1 MNDRKEL
8 VAVAETA
15 GGRKKSSGIPG
26 AGMLS
31 RLLLASGAVA
41 GVLFSYPSLAS
52 VVGNT
57 LPWQT
62 YRDFAE
68 NKGAFHAGAT
78 NIPLY
83 GRNGAVGGRL
93 DKAPMMDFSVVDQI
107 LGVATLISPQYVA
120 GVKHNGSYNT
130 VRFGY
135 ADDTTYRLVDRNEH
149 WRDFHTPR
157 LNKLVTEVAPV
168 SVTDAGTGKG
178 VYQNRS
184 RYPVFYRMGSGTQY
198 TGAASGALTRIAGA
212 YAWKTGG
219 TVGSP
224 LISDWSLVS
233 NPGYLYQSVNGPL
246 ASYGT
251 PGDSGS
257 PLFAWDAVK
266 KQWVLVAVLNGYAG
280 EKGKTNW
287 FTVIPAGDVNNTIKQ
302 DSSGTVVPAVAG
314 GDIVWNYSKGSGEGT
329 LSQDG
334 KVWKMNGFR
343 GGSLND
349 GKDITLS
356 LIHI

>member
-157 LNKLVTEVAPV
+157 LNKLVT
-168 SVTDAGTGKG
+168 
-178 VYQNRS
+178 
-184 RYPVFYRMGSGTQY
+184 
-198 TGAASGALTRIAGA
+198 
-212 YAWKTGG
+212 
-219 TVGSP
+219 
-224 LISDWSLVS
+224 
-233 NPGYLYQSVNGPL
+233 
-246 ASYGT
+246 
-251 PGDSGS
+251 
-257 PLFAWDAVK
+257 
-266 KQWVLVAVLNGYAG
+266 
-280 EKGKTNW
+280 
-287 FTVIPAGDVNNTIKQ
+287 
-302 DSSGTVVPAVAG
+302 
-314 GDIVWNYSKGSGEGT
+314 
-329 LSQDG
+329 
-334 KVWKMNGFR
+334 
-343 GGSLND
+343 
-349 GKDITLS
+349 
-356 LIHI
+356 

>member
-1 MNDRKEL
+1 MNRIYSLRMNDRKEL

-107 LGVATLISPQYVA
+107 LGVATLI
-120 GVKHNGSYNT
+120 
-130 VRFGY
+130 
-135 ADDTTYRLVDRNEH
+135 
-149 WRDFHTPR
+149 
-157 LNKLVTEVAPV
+157 
-168 SVTDAGTGKG
+168 
-178 VYQNRS
+178 
-184 RYPVFYRMGSGTQY
+184 
-198 TGAASGALTRIAGA
+198 
-212 YAWKTGG
+212 
-219 TVGSP
+219 
-224 LISDWSLVS
+224 
-233 NPGYLYQSVNGPL
+233 
-246 ASYGT
+246 
-251 PGDSGS
+251 
-257 PLFAWDAVK
+257 
-266 KQWVLVAVLNGYAG
+266 
-280 EKGKTNW
+280 
-287 FTVIPAGDVNNTIKQ
+287 
-302 DSSGTVVPAVAG
+302 
-314 GDIVWNYSKGSGEGT
+314 
-329 LSQDG
+329 
-334 KVWKMNGFR
+334 
-343 GGSLND
+343 
-349 GKDITLS
+349 
-356 LIHI
+356 

>member
-1 MNDRKEL
+1 RVNDRKEL
-8 VAVAETA
+8 VAVPETV

-41 GVLFSYPSLAS
+41 GVLFSSPALAS

-83 GRNGAVGGRL
+83 GKNGAVSGRL

-168 SVTDAGTGKG
+168 SVTDAGTG
-178 VYQNRS
+178 
-184 RYPVFYRMGSGTQY
+184 
-198 TGAASGALTRIAGA
+198 
-212 YAWKTGG
+212 
-219 TVGSP
+219 
-224 LISDWSLVS
+224 
-233 NPGYLYQSVNGPL
+233 
-246 ASYGT
+246 
-251 PGDSGS
+251 
-257 PLFAWDAVK
+257 
-266 KQWVLVAVLNGYAG
+266 
-280 EKGKTNW
+280 
-287 FTVIPAGDVNNTIKQ
+287 
-302 DSSGTVVPAVAG
+302 
-314 GDIVWNYSKGSGEGT
+314 
-329 LSQDG
+329 
-334 KVWKMNGFR
+334 
-343 GGSLND
+343 
-349 GKDITLS
+349 
-356 LIHI
+356 